1 MDYSRA
7 LSARCMKNKKILMT
21 GGSGLLGSEI
31 KKLDSE
37 IISPSRAEMD
47 ITDYDSVFAIFK
59 KYKPDIVLHLAAA
72 THPPEHEKNPE
83 LGISVNIIGSANLAR
98 AAHRLGARLVYT
110 STDYLY
116 AGQGPHKETEPILP
130 PYKFAWSK
138 LGGECAVSMLSDSL
152 ILRLSF
158 GPRPFPWDKVYK
170 GQYNS
175 KLYVDEMA
183 PLVLAAAKSEAVGIM
198 NIGWPRTS
206 LEDYARRTRESVQTI
221 PKPDWV
227 PEDTSL
233 DLSKQKA
240 ELGRYIQ
247 DES

>member
-158 GPRPFPWDKVYK
+158 GPRPFPWDKAYQ

-183 PLVLAAAKSEAVGIM
+183 PLVLAAAKSEAIGIM
-198 NIGWPRTS
+198 NIGGPRTS
-206 LEDYARRTRESVQTI
+206 LENYARRTRRDIQTI

-233 DLSKQKA
+233 DVSKQKA
-240 ELGRYIQ
+240 ELERYIQ